1 MCVLLTAFLLH
12 IYEREGDS
20 MNINEL
26 AEKYEN
32 IRNKRNR
39 HSAIQITDYGNM
51 FIECCREVLVF
62 NENMICLKLARCS
75 VTIIGLNL
83 KMRNYSSGGADVNG
97 IFHSITFEP
106 LNERTGKH
114 K

>member
-1 MCVLLTAFLLH
+1 
-12 IYEREGDS
+12 

-26 AEKYEN
+26 AEKYESFKN
-32 IRNKRNR
+32 RRNR

-62 NENMICLKLARCS
+62 NENMICVKLAKCS
-75 VTIIGLNL
+75 VTIVGLNL
-83 KMRNYSSGGADVNG
+83 KMRNFNSGGAAING
-97 IFHSITFEP
+97 IIHSITFEP
-106 LNERTGKH
+106 LDERTGKR